1 MTVENLLLPF
11 QFPFMQNAFWV
22 VLLVAPPT
30 ALLSCFLVLKG
41 WALMGDA
48 VSHAVLPGVVLA
60 WIVGIPLIVGAF
72 AAGMSCALLTGY
84 LSHNSRVKQD
94 TVMGVVFSGMFA
106 VGIILFTSIHTNQHL
121 DHILFGN
128 MLGIGTD
135 DLWTS
140 GLIGLA
146 VSAVLL
152 LKWKDFLLHAFD
164 PAQAQASGLRTGLL
178 HYGLLSILS
187 LTIVATLSSVGLI
200 LAVAL
205 LVTPGA
211 IAFLVVRSFGWMLFV
226 AVAGL
231 HRGHARRHLYELLP
245 RQRAGAD
252 HRAGP
257 QRRLHPRL
265 PAPPLA
271 DAQQFAVDGRGRG
284 NRLGK
289 AVRALFDEG
298 FAPRLQLE
306 RGLFILWRRLAL
318 APAWSGVE
326 AGHGVEIVAERRR
339 GKVELRG
346 SEDHR
351 ARQAD
356 TGGRRDRP
364 AASRPD

>member
-1 MTVENLLLPF
+1 MTVETLTLPF

-48 VSHAVLPGVVLA
+48 VSHAVLPGIVLA
-60 WIVGIPLIVGAF
+60 WIVGIPLIIGAF

-106 VGIILFTSIHTNQHL
+106 VGIILYTSIHTNQHL

-128 MLGIGTD
+128 MLGIGTE

-140 GLIGLA
+140 GIIGLG

-152 LKWKDFLLHAFD
+152 LKWKDLLLHAFD

-211 IAFLVVRSFGWMLFV
+211 IAFLLVRSFGWMLFT
-226 AVAGL
+226 AVLVCTAAML
-231 HRGHARRHLYELLP
+231 
-245 RQRAGAD
+245 AGAYMSFFLD
-252 HRAGP
+252 SAP
-257 QRRLHPRL
+257 APTIVLVLSAAFILAFLRRLYATRVNSRL
-265 PAPPLA
+265 MA
-271 DAQQFAVDGRGRG
+271 
-284 NRLGK
+284 
-289 AVRALFDEG
+289 
-298 FAPRLQLE
+298 
-306 RGLFILWRRLAL
+306 
-318 APAWSGVE
+318 E
-326 AGHGVEIVAERRR
+326 AG
-339 GKVELRG
+339 
-346 SEDHR
+346 
-351 ARQAD
+351 D
-356 TGGRRDRP
+356 T
-364 AASRPD
+364 A